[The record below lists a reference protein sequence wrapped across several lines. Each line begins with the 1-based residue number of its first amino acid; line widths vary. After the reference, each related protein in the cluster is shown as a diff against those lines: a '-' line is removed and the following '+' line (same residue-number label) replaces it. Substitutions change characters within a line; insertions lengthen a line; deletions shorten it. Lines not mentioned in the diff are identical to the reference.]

1 MIVIKINHIA
11 IYVSNLEESREFYEK
26 YFGAKSNEKYYNSK
40 TGLQTY
46 FLTFSDGARLELMFN
61 SKYKNYEKL
70 EFSIGFAHIAFSL
83 GSCEE
88 VDNLTLCLESDGYTI
103 ISKPRITG
111 DGYYE
116 SVVLDNDGNQI
127 EITE

>member
-1 MIVIKINHIA
+1 MIFIKINHVA
-11 IYVSNLEESREFYEK
+11 IYVSNLEESRVFYEK

-46 FLTFSDGARLELMFN
+46 FLTFSDEVRLELMFN
-61 SKYKNYEKL
+61 PKYKNYKKL
-70 EFSIGFAHIAFSL
+70 EFSIGFAHIAFSV
-83 GSCEE
+83 GSREE